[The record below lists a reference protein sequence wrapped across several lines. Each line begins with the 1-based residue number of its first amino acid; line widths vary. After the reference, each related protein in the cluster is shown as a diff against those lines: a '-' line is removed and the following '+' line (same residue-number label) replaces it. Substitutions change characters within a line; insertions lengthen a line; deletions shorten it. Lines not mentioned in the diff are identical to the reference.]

1 MTKKVTAKARD
12 RLLVNL
18 VRSCTD
24 LTDEDIRIL
33 LEVSH
38 SLPVISN
45 LESGDV
51 YINVLTKNGESMV
64 IAQYRN
70 PNYDLYGRNIVGE
83 VEKKSDE
90 PAVYRALEY
99 GLSGRGMI
107 GIIDAGRVIVR
118 HTVSPIRNER
128 QEVIGALTYE
138 YPNTNH
144 SDTEPVRIRAG
155 RTNAAERKIDWVAGY
170 LQDGFL
176 IFDENGVCT
185 FANAKAEEMY
195 REIGYEK
202 GIIGQRYES
211 LRLIE
216 RSLSDV
222 MMQRDVIKGEV
233 RFGEYV
239 YEERI
244 SAIWE
249 DGVYEGIT
257 VVLQDKT
264 KIRQM
269 EEEIAYRITSI
280 NEMHHRVKNNLQA
293 IISLVALE
301 AAQTKNAEVKAFSET
316 IISRICSINV
326 TYDLLAHS
334 GTNSVNLRTML
345 TRVIDSSL
353 ESGNFSGCR
362 IHANI
367 KGDDID
373 LEADVAA
380 TVALIINE
388 LIQNSLKYA
397 FRDREEGGIWL
408 TIGKGDEYS
417 WITVR
422 DDGCGF
428 DQTAK
433 KRQGG
438 GLGMKLVDS
447 LVRSKLKGELTV
459 SSSSQGTATRFSFR
473 QSMEKAK

>member
-1 MTKKVTAKARD
+1 MAK
-12 RLLVNL
+12 RLAAGAQDQLLINL
-18 VRSCTD
+18 VHSCTD
-24 LTDEDIRIL
+24 LTDEDLGIL

-38 SLPVISN
+38 SLPFISD

-64 IAQYRN
+64 IAQYRH
-70 PNYDLYGRNIVGE
+70 PNCDLYGRDIVGE
-83 VEKKSDE
+83 VVKKTDE
-90 PAVYRALEY
+90 PAVYRALEH
-99 GLSGRGMI
+99 GLPGRGMI

-118 HTVSPIRNER
+118 HTVSPIRNHG
-128 QEVIGALTYE
+128 QKVIGALTYE

-155 RTNAAERKIDWVAGY
+155 RVSDVDRKIDWVAGY

-176 IFDENGVCT
+176 IFDESGICT
-185 FANAKAEEMY
+185 FANAKAEKMY
-195 REIGYEK
+195 REIGYEQSV
-202 GIIGQRYES
+202 IGQRYES

-222 MMQRDVIKGEV
+222 IMKRDVIKGEV
-233 RFGEYV
+233 HFGDYV

-257 VVLQDKT
+257 VILQDKT

-280 NEMHHRVKNNLQA
+280 SETHHRVKNNLQT
-293 IISLVALE
+293 IISLVGLE
-301 AAQTKNAEVKAFSET
+301 AAQTKDAEVKDFSKT
-316 IISRICSINV
+316 IISRICSISV
-326 TYDLLAHS
+326 IYDLLARS
-334 GTNSVNLRTML
+334 GTDSVSLKSMI
-345 TRVIDSSL
+345 TRVVDSAL
-353 ESGNFSGCR
+353 EDGAANGCQ
-362 IHANI
+362 IHANV
-367 KGDDID
+367 KGDD
-373 LEADVAA
+373 LELAASMAA

-397 FRDREEGGIWL
+397 FQGRGEGGIWL

-417 WITVR
+417 WVTVR

-428 DQTAK
+428 DKEARK
-433 KRQGG
+433 KQQG
-438 GLGMKLVDS
+438 GLGLKLVES
-447 LVRSKLKGELTV
+447 LVRSKLKGEITV
-459 SSSSQGTATRFSFR
+459 SSDNQGTATRFSFR
-473 QSMEKAK
+473 QVIK